1 MEGGKLDCYISYTT
15 GQTNNNTGDITT
27 DEANNSGDLG
37 LPCALREID
46 IDGGFKECHIP
57 LEFSD
62 CLLGN
67 YLDDPPACF
76 MLFMTRCPPHR
87 GHQWTGRRPVLPH
100 QQESGVL
107 RHLRQ

>member
-67 YLDDPPACF
+67 YLE
-76 MLFMTRCPPHR
+76 LTL
-87 GHQWTGRRPVLPH
+87 G
-100 QQESGVL
+100 L
-107 RHLRQ
+107 RLGKSYLVFRINKLANIN